1 MSSRDT
7 LRTIRLESIF
17 QTAVSDF
24 AVADSAVPAIAP
36 AATQSLSLPFAT
48 PGQSLPITTLSTESL
63 HSSPLNDSTLA
74 VSAVKSS
81 PPAMLRPYEPIASD
95 GVIAGWEAQ
104 KPVHLRGRA
113 EGEAGSTVTLTFND
127 QSWHSTVNKWGYWNA
142 SMPADALKGVAD
154 GNHTLTLTI
163 TDKAGQSTA
172 TTVDFGLYTDRTI
185 KPTLT
190 VDTVS
195 GDNAVSIAESIYGV
209 EISGSATHL
218 PVGSVLKLTLGTQTT
233 TASMGNDGKW
243 YGSFHESD
251 MQALKD
257 GVYSLK
263 VTATDP
269 NGKTATEYHD
279 LTLIT
284 HLSSLPKISFDK
296 VTADDVINLAESQ
309 QDLLLSGMLS
319 TVMPGHRLVITGA
332 NQKDYAATIGD
343 DGHWQV
349 VIPAADVHA
358 FINVGEIRAWSID
371 GAKNYIDVTHEL
383 NIHTGFIPIY
393 TEMDI
398 GGDMTLNYQEAQH
411 DLSFYVEG
419 ANTLEINGKTYQPDA
434 KGMVTLTSSELL
446 ALPDGPVA
454 ATFHRWDEYGNSDT
468 QTSDK
473 LFTVAVHQRPTLTL
487 DTAFGDNKIDAAD
500 VNSWH
505 LIQGSSSH
513 LQPGSLVELTLGDQ
527 HYSASVKAD
536 GGWALTILAGQ
547 LAPLDDGE
555 YQMTVSGKDSAGNL
569 ASASQTVQVASHTES
584 ANPLE
589 GQTVD
594 QLLETVSL
602 TQQAETAHVAQAS
615 SAAAAPQE
623 SQLFSDIP
631 YTLADHLLLHPA
643 AHPLV

>member
-1 MSSRDT
+1 MSTRDT
-7 LRTIRLESIF
+7 LRSVRFESIF

-24 AVADSAVPAIAP
+24 AVADSALPAIAP
-36 AATQSLSLPFAT
+36 VSTQSLTLPVT
-48 PGQSLPITTLSTESL
+48 PFSAASPD
-63 HSSPLNDSTLA
+63 SSPLNYSALA
-74 VSAVKSS
+74 VSAVES
-81 PPAMLRPYEPIASD
+81 PPPAALRPYESLAGD
-95 GVIAGWEAQ
+95 GVIAAWEAQ

-142 SMPADALKGVAD
+142 SMPAEALKGVPD

-163 TDKAGQSTA
+163 TDKAGHST
-172 TTVDFGLYTDRTI
+172 TTNVDFGLYVDRTI

-190 VDTVS
+190 VDTIS
-195 GDNAVSIAESIYGV
+195 GDNAVNIAESIYGV

-218 PVGSVLKLTLGTQTT
+218 PAGAVLKLSLGTQTT
-233 TASMGNDGKW
+233 TATMGSDGKW
-243 YGSFHESD
+243 YGTFQESD
-251 MQALKD
+251 MQALPD
-257 GVYSLK
+257 GVYSLN

-269 NGKTATEYHD
+269 NGKTVTDYHD

-284 HLSSLPKISFDK
+284 HLSSLPKITFDK
-296 VTADDVINLAESQ
+296 VTSDDVINLAETQ
-309 QDLLLSGMLS
+309 QDLLLSGTLS
-319 TVMPGHRLVITGA
+319 AVMPGHRLVITGA
-332 NQKDYAATIGD
+332 NQKDYAATLDEG
-343 DGHWQV
+343 GHWQV
-349 VIPAADVHA
+349 VIPAAEVNA

-371 GAKNYIDVTHEL
+371 GANNYTDATHEL
-383 NIHTGFIPIY
+383 NIHTGFIPVY
-393 TEMDI
+393 TEMDL
-398 GGDMTLNYQEAQH
+398 GDDMTLNYQEAQH

-419 ANTLEINGKTYQPDA
+419 CNSLEINGKTYQPDA
-434 KGMVTLTSSELL
+434 QGMVTLTSGELM

-454 ATFHRWDEYGNSDT
+454 ATFHRWDQYGNSDT
-468 QTSDK
+468 QNWDA

-487 DTAFGDNKIDAAD
+487 DTAFDDNKIDAAD

-569 ASASQTVQVASHTES
+569 ATASQTVQVASHTETAS
-584 ANPLE
+584 LMADK
-589 GQTVD
+589 TVD
-594 QLLETVSL
+594 NLLETVTL
-602 TQQAETAHVAQAS
+602 TQQAEAAHVAHAS
-615 SAAAAPQE
+615 TASAAPQE
-623 SQLFSDIP
+623 SHLFSDVP
-631 YTLADHLLLHPA
+631 YTLADHLLQHA
-643 AHPLV
+643 AAQPIV

>member
-24 AVADSAVPAIAP
+24 AVADSALPAIAP
-36 AATQSLSLPFAT
+36 LPLQSLSSPVATQSLNLPMSAF
-48 PGQSLPITTLSTESL
+48 STEPL
-63 HSSPLNDSTLA
+63 HSSPLNDNTLA
-74 VSAVKSS
+74 AVKSS
-81 PPAMLRPYEPIASD
+81 SPAVLRPYEAIAGD

-127 QSWHSTVNKWGYWNA
+127 HSWHSTVNKWGYWNA
-142 SMPADALKGVAD
+142 SMPAEALKGVPE
-154 GNHTLTLTI
+154 GNHSLGLTI
-163 TDKAGQSTA
+163 TNKAGHST
-172 TTVDFGLYTDRTI
+172 TTDVDFGLYADRTI

-190 VDTVS
+190 VDTIS

-233 TASMGNDGKW
+233 SAYMESDGKW
-243 YGSFHESD
+243 YGTFQESD
-251 MQALKD
+251 IKALQD

-269 NGKTATEYHD
+269 NGKTATEYHE

-284 HLSSLPKISFDK
+284 HLSSLPKITFDK
-296 VTADDVINLAESQ
+296 ITADDVINLAETQ
-309 QDLLLSGMLS
+309 EDLLISGTLS
-319 TVMPGHRLVITGA
+319 TVMPGHQLVITGA
-332 NQKDYAATIGD
+332 NSKDYTATLSE

-349 VIPAADVHA
+349 VIPAAEVNA

-371 GAKNYIDVTHEL
+371 GAKNYTELTHEL

-393 TEMDI
+393 TEIDI

-419 ANTLEINGKTYQPDA
+419 ANTVGINGKTYQPDA
-434 KGMVTLTSSELL
+434 QGMVTLTSSELL

-454 ATFHRWDEYGNSDT
+454 ATFHRQDQYGNSDT
-468 QTSDK
+468 QSWET

-487 DTAFGDNKIDAAD
+487 DTAFDDNKIDAAD

-569 ASASQTVQVASHTES
+569 ATASQTVQVASHTETAS
-584 ANPLE
+584 LME

-594 QLLETVSL
+594 QLLETVTL
-602 TQQAETAHVAQAS
+602 TQQAETGHVAQAS
-615 SAAAAPQE
+615 VAAAVPQE
-623 SQLFSDIP
+623 SHLFSDVP
-631 YTLADHLLLHPA
+631 YTLADHLLQHPA
-643 AHPLV
+643 AQPMV

>member
-7 LRTIRLESIF
+7 LRHIRLESIF

-24 AVADSAVPAIAP
+24 AVADSTLPAIAP
-36 AATQSLSLPFAT
+36 LPLQSLSLPVAT
-48 PGQSLPITTLSTESL
+48 QSLNLPISTFSAESL
-63 HSSPLNDSTLA
+63 HSSPVNYNTLA
-74 VSAVKSS
+74 TVKSS
-81 PPAMLRPYEPIASD
+81 SPAALRPYEPVASD

-142 SMPADALKGVAD
+142 SMPAEALKGVAD
-154 GNHTLTLTI
+154 GNHSLELTI
-163 TDKAGQSTA
+163 TNKGGHST
-172 TTVDFGLYTDRTI
+172 TTDVDFGLYVDRTI

-218 PVGSVLKLTLGTQTT
+218 PVGSVVKLTLGTQT
-233 TASMGNDGKW
+233 AIAHMESDGKW
-243 YGSFHESD
+243 YGSFNESD
-251 MQALKD
+251 MKALAD

-269 NGKTATEYHD
+269 NGKTATDYHD
-279 LTLIT
+279 VTLIT
-284 HLSSLPKISFDK
+284 HVSSLPFITFDNI
-296 VTADDVINLAESQ
+296 TADDVINEAESQ
-309 QDLLLSGMLS
+309 QDLLLSGTLS
-319 TVMPGHRLVITGA
+319 TVMPGHQLVISGA
-332 NQKDYAATIGD
+332 NGKDYNATLGQE
-343 DGHWQV
+343 GHWQV
-349 VIPAADVHA
+349 VIPAEDVNA
-358 FINVGEIRAWSID
+358 FISSGEIRAWSID
-371 GAKNYIDVTHEL
+371 GAKNYTNVTHEL
-383 NIHTGFIPIY
+383 NIHTDLQQIY

-398 GGDMTLNYQEAQH
+398 GGDMILNYQEAQH
-411 DLSFYVEG
+411 DLSFYIEG
-419 ANTLEINGKTYQPDA
+419 CRTLEINGITYQPDA
-434 KGMVTLTSSELL
+434 KGMVTLTSSELM

-454 ATFHRWDEYGNSDT
+454 ATFHRQDDYGNSDT
-468 QTSDK
+468 QSWDT

-505 LIQGSSSH
+505 LIQGSSSN
-513 LQPGSLVELTLGDQ
+513 LQPGSQVELTLGDQ

-555 YQMTVSGKDSAGNL
+555 YPMTVSAKDSAGNV
-569 ASASQTVQVASHTES
+569 ATASQTVQVASHTDTAS
-584 ANPLE
+584 LME

-602 TQQAETAHVAQAS
+602 TQQTETSHVAQAS
-615 SAAAAPQE
+615 AAAAVPQE
-623 SQLFSDIP
+623 SHLFSDVS
-631 YTLADHLLLHPA
+631 YTLANHLLLHPA
-643 AHPLV
+643 AQPIV

>member
-1 MSSRDT
+1 MSTRDT
-7 LRTIRLESIF
+7 LRSVRFESIF

-24 AVADSAVPAIAP
+24 AVTDSALPAITP
-36 AATQSLSLPFAT
+36 VATQSLNLPVT
-48 PGQSLPITTLSTESL
+48 PLSAESP
-63 HSSPLNDSTLA
+63 HSSPLNYSALA
-74 VSAVKSS
+74 VSTVESS
-81 PPAMLRPYEPIASD
+81 PPAALRPYEPIARD
-95 GVIAGWEAQ
+95 GVIAAWEAQ

-127 QSWHSTVNKWGYWNA
+127 QSWHSTVNKWDYWNA
-142 SMPADALKGVAD
+142 SMPADALKGVPD
-154 GNHTLTLTI
+154 GNHSLALTI
-163 TDKAGQSTA
+163 TDKAGHST
-172 TTVDFGLYTDRTI
+172 TTDVDFGLYVDRTI

-195 GDNAVSIAESIYGV
+195 GDNAVNIAESIYGV

-218 PVGSVLKLTLGTQTT
+218 PAGSLLKLTLGTQTT
-233 TASMGNDGKW
+233 TAHMESDGKW
-243 YGSFHESD
+243 YGTFQESD
-251 MQALKD
+251 MQALRD
-257 GVYSLK
+257 GVYSLT

-269 NGKTATEYHD
+269 NGKIATDYHD

-284 HLSSLPKISFDK
+284 HLSSLPKITFDK
-296 VTADDVINLAESQ
+296 VTSDDVINLAETQ
-309 QDLLLSGMLS
+309 QDLLLSGALS

-332 NQKDYAATIGD
+332 NQKDYAATIGE

-349 VIPAADVHA
+349 VIPAAEVNV
-358 FINVGEIRAWSID
+358 FINLGEIRAWSID
-371 GAKNYIDVTHEL
+371 GANNYTDATHEL

-393 TEMDI
+393 TEMDL
-398 GGDMTLNYQEAQH
+398 GDDMTLNYQEAQH

-419 ANTLEINGKTYQPDA
+419 CNTLEINGKTHQPDA
-434 KGMVTLTSSELL
+434 QGMVTLTSGELM

-454 ATFHRWDEYGNSDT
+454 ATFHRQDQYGNSDT
-468 QTSDK
+468 QNWNS

-487 DTAFGDNKIDAAD
+487 DTAFDDNKIDAAD

-569 ASASQTVQVASHTES
+569 ATASQTVQVVSHTETAS
-584 ANPLE
+584 LMAD
-589 GQTVD
+589 QTAD
-594 QLLETVSL
+594 NLLETVTL
-602 TQQAETAHVAQAS
+602 TRQGETAHVAPTSTAS
-615 SAAAAPQE
+615 AVPQE
-623 SQLFSDIP
+623 SHLFSDVS
-631 YTLADHLLLHPA
+631 YTLADHLLMHPA
-643 AHPLV
+643 AQPIV

>member
-1 MSSRDT
+1 MSTRDT
-7 LRTIRLESIF
+7 LRSVRFESIF

-24 AVADSAVPAIAP
+24 AVADSALPAIAP
-36 AATQSLSLPFAT
+36 VETQSLNLPVT
-48 PGQSLPITTLSTESL
+48 PFSAESP
-63 HSSPLNDSTLA
+63 HSSPLNYSALA
-74 VSAVKSS
+74 VSAVESTS
-81 PPAMLRPYEPIASD
+81 PAALRPYEPLAMD

-142 SMPADALKGVAD
+142 SMPADALKGVPD
-154 GNHTLTLTI
+154 GNHSLALTI
-163 TDKAGQSTA
+163 TDKAGHST
-172 TTVDFGLYTDRTI
+172 TTDVDFGLYVDRTI

-195 GDNAVSIAESIYGV
+195 GDNAVNIAESIYGV

-233 TASMGNDGKW
+233 TAAMGRDGKW

-251 MQALKD
+251 MKALAD

-284 HLSSLPKISFDK
+284 HLSSVPIITFDK
-296 VTADDVINLAESQ
+296 VTSDDVINLAETQ
-309 QDLLLSGMLS
+309 QDLLLSGTLS

-332 NQKDYAATIGD
+332 NQKDYAATIGEN
-343 DGHWQV
+343 GHWQV
-349 VIPAADVHA
+349 VIPAADVHD
-358 FINVGEIRAWSID
+358 FINIGEIRAWSID
-371 GAKNYIDVTHEL
+371 GANNYTDATHEL
-383 NIHTGFIPIY
+383 NIHTGFIPVY
-393 TEMDI
+393 TEMDL
-398 GGDMTLNYQEAQH
+398 GDDMTLNYQEAQH

-419 ANTLEINGKTYQPDA
+419 CNTLEINGKTYQPDA
-434 KGMVTLTSSELL
+434 QGMVTLTSGDLM

-454 ATFHRWDEYGNSDT
+454 ATFHRQDQYGNSDT
-468 QTSDK
+468 QNWDS

-487 DTAFGDNKIDAAD
+487 DTAFDDNKIDAAD

-536 GGWALTILAGQ
+536 GGWALTILAGE

-569 ASASQTVQVASHTES
+569 ATASQTVQVASHTETAS
-584 ANPLE
+584 LMAD
-589 GQTVD
+589 QTVD
-594 QLLETVSL
+594 HLLETVTL
-602 TQQAETAHVAQAS
+602 TQQAETAHVAHAS
-615 SAAAAPQE
+615 TASAVPQE
-623 SQLFSDIP
+623 SHLFSDVS
-631 YTLADHLLLHPA
+631 YTLADHLLQHPA
-643 AHPLV
+643 AQPIV

>member
-1 MSSRDT
+1 MSTRDT
-7 LRTIRLESIF
+7 LRNIRLESIF

-24 AVADSAVPAIAP
+24 AVADSALPAIAP
-36 AATQSLSLPFAT
+36 VATQSLTLPVTPFSAGSL
-48 PGQSLPITTLSTESL
+48 Q
-63 HSSPLNDSTLA
+63 SSPLDYSALA
-74 VSAVKSS
+74 VSAVESR
-81 PPAMLRPYEPIASD
+81 PPAALRPYEPIASD

-113 EGEAGSTVTLTFND
+113 EGEGGSLVTLTFND

-142 SMPADALKGVAD
+142 SMPADALKGVPD

-163 TDKAGQSTA
+163 TDKAGHSTA
-172 TTVDFGLYTDRTI
+172 TSVNFGLYVDRTI

-209 EISGSATHL
+209 EISGGATHL
-218 PVGSVLKLTLGTQTT
+218 PVGAVLKLTLGTQTT
-233 TASMGNDGKW
+233 TAHVESDGRW
-243 YGSFHESD
+243 YATFQESD
-251 MQALKD
+251 MQALQD

-269 NGKTATEYHD
+269 NGKTATDYHE

-284 HLSSLPKISFDK
+284 HQSSLPVISFDK
-296 VTADDVINLAESQ
+296 VTADDVINLAETR
-309 QDLLLSGMLS
+309 QDLLLSGTLS

-332 NQKDYAATIGD
+332 SQKDYAATISEE
-343 DGHWQV
+343 GHWQV

-358 FINVGEIRAWSID
+358 FISLGEIRAWSID
-371 GAKNYIDVTHEL
+371 GADNYTDATHEL

-419 ANTLEINGKTYQPDA
+419 CNTLEINGKTYQPDA
-434 KGMVTLTSSELL
+434 QGMVTLTSGELM
-446 ALPDGPVA
+446 ALQDGPVA
-454 ATFHRWDEYGNSDT
+454 ATFHRWDQYGNSDS
-468 QTSDK
+468 QTRDS

-487 DTAFGDNKIDAAD
+487 DTAFDDNKIDAAD

-547 LAPLDDGE
+547 LATLDEGE
-555 YQMTVSGKDSAGNL
+555 YLMTVSGKDSAGNL
-569 ASASQTVQVASHTES
+569 ATASQTVQVASHTENAS
-584 ANPLE
+584 RLE
-589 GQTVD
+589 DQTVD
-594 QLLETVSL
+594 QLLDTVSL
-602 TQQAETAHVAQAS
+602 TQQAETAHVAQAAT
-615 SAAAAPQE
+615 AAAVPQE
-623 SQLFSDIP
+623 SPLFSDVP

-643 AHPLV
+643 AQPLV

>member
-1 MSSRDT
+1 MSTRDT
-7 LRTIRLESIF
+7 LRSVRFESIF

-24 AVADSAVPAIAP
+24 AVADSVLPAIAP
-36 AATQSLSLPFAT
+36 AATQSLNLPV
-48 PGQSLPITTLSTESL
+48 TTFSAESPQ
-63 HSSPLNDSTLA
+63 SSPLNYSALA
-74 VSAVKSS
+74 VSAVEST
-81 PPAMLRPYEPIASD
+81 PPAALRPYEPIARD
-95 GVIAGWEAQ
+95 GVIAAWEAQ

-142 SMPADALKGVAD
+142 SMPADALKGVPD
-154 GNHTLTLTI
+154 GNHSLTLTI
-163 TDKAGQSTA
+163 TDKAGHST
-172 TTVDFGLYTDRTI
+172 TTDVDFGLYVDRTI

-195 GDNAVSIAESIYGV
+195 GDNAVNIAESIYGV

-233 TASMGNDGKW
+233 TAHMDSDGKW
-243 YGSFHESD
+243 YGTFQESD
-251 MQALKD
+251 MQALQD

-269 NGKTATEYHD
+269 NGKTATDYHD
-279 LTLIT
+279 VTLIT
-284 HLSSLPKISFDK
+284 HLSSLPKITFDK
-296 VTADDVINLAESQ
+296 ITSDDVINLAETQ
-309 QDLLLSGMLS
+309 QDLLLSGTLS

-332 NQKDYAATIGD
+332 NQKDYAATLD
-343 DGHWQV
+343 ESGHWQV
-349 VIPAADVHA
+349 VIPAAEVNA
-358 FINVGEIRAWSID
+358 FISVGEIRAWSID
-371 GAKNYIDVTHEL
+371 GANNYTDATHEL
-383 NIHTGFIPIY
+383 NIHTGFIPVY
-393 TEMDI
+393 TEMDL
-398 GGDMTLNYQEAQH
+398 GDDMTLNYEEAQH

-419 ANTLEINGKTYQPDA
+419 CNTLEINGKTYQPDA
-434 KGMVTLTSSELL
+434 QGMVTLTSGELM

-454 ATFHRWDEYGNSDT
+454 ATFHRQDQYGNSDT
-468 QTSDK
+468 QNQDA

-487 DTAFGDNKIDAAD
+487 DTAFDDNKIDAAD

-569 ASASQTVQVASHTES
+569 ATASQTVQVASHTETAS
-584 ANPLE
+584 LMAD
-589 GQTVD
+589 QTVD
-594 QLLETVSL
+594 QLLETVTL
-602 TQQAETAHVAQAS
+602 TQQAETAHVAQVS
-615 SAAAAPQE
+615 TPAAVPQE
-623 SQLFSDIP
+623 NHLFTDVS

-643 AHPLV
+643 AQPIV

>member
-1 MSSRDT
+1 MSTRDT
-7 LRTIRLESIF
+7 LRSVRFKSIF

-24 AVADSAVPAIAP
+24 AVTDSALPAITP
-36 AATQSLSLPFAT
+36 VATQSLNLPVT
-48 PGQSLPITTLSTESL
+48 PLSAESP
-63 HSSPLNDSTLA
+63 HSSPLNYSALA
-74 VSAVKSS
+74 VSAVESS
-81 PPAMLRPYEPIASD
+81 PPAALRPYEPLARD
-95 GVIAGWEAQ
+95 GVIAAWEEQ

-142 SMPADALKGVAD
+142 SMPADALKGVPD
-154 GNHTLTLTI
+154 GNHSLALTI
-163 TDKAGQSTA
+163 TDKAGHST
-172 TTVDFGLYTDRTI
+172 TTDVDFGLYVDRTI

-195 GDNAVSIAESIYGV
+195 GDNAVNIAESIYGV

-218 PVGSVLKLTLGTQTT
+218 PAGSLLKLTLGTQTT
-233 TASMGNDGKW
+233 TAHMESDGKW
-243 YGSFHESD
+243 YGTFQESD
-251 MQALKD
+251 MQALRD
-257 GVYSLK
+257 GVYSLT

-269 NGKTATEYHD
+269 NGKIATDYHD

-284 HLSSLPKISFDK
+284 HLSSLPKITFDK
-296 VTADDVINLAESQ
+296 VTSDDVINLAETQ
-309 QDLLLSGMLS
+309 QDLLLSGALS

-332 NQKDYAATIGD
+332 NQKDYAATID
-343 DGHWQV
+343 EDGHWQV
-349 VIPAADVHA
+349 VIPAAEVNA
-358 FINVGEIRAWSID
+358 FINLGEIRAWSID
-371 GAKNYIDVTHEL
+371 GANNYTDATHEL

-393 TEMDI
+393 TEMDL
-398 GGDMTLNYQEAQH
+398 GDDMTLNYQEAQH

-419 ANTLEINGKTYQPDA
+419 CNTLEINGKTHQPDA
-434 KGMVTLTSSELL
+434 QGMVTLTSGELM

-454 ATFHRWDEYGNSDT
+454 ATFHRQDQYGNSDT
-468 QTSDK
+468 QNWNS

-487 DTAFGDNKIDAAD
+487 DTAFDDNKIDAAD

-569 ASASQTVQVASHTES
+569 ATASQTVQVVSHTETAS
-584 ANPLE
+584 LMAD
-589 GQTVD
+589 QTVD
-594 QLLETVSL
+594 HLLETVTL
-602 TQQAETAHVAQAS
+602 TRQGETAHVAHTSTAS
-615 SAAAAPQE
+615 AVPHE
-623 SQLFSDIP
+623 SHLFSDVS

-643 AHPLV
+643 AQPIV

>member
-24 AVADSAVPAIAP
+24 AVADSAVPATAP

-48 PGQSLPITTLSTESL
+48 PGQSLPVTLLSTESL
-63 HSSPLNDSTLA
+63 HSSPLNDNTLA
-74 VSAVKSS
+74 TVKSS
-81 PPAMLRPYEPIASD
+81 PPAGLQPYEAIASD
-95 GVIAGWEAQ
+95 GVIAGWEAE

-127 QSWHSTVNKWGYWNA
+127 QSWHSTVNQWGYWNA
-142 SMPADALKGVAD
+142 SMPADALKGVPD

-172 TTVDFGLYTDRTI
+172 TTVDFGLYVDRTI
-185 KPTLT
+185 KPTLS

-218 PVGSVLKLTLGTQTT
+218 PVGSKLTLTLGTQTT

-243 YGSFHESD
+243 YGTFHESD

-269 NGKTATEYHD
+269 NGNSATEYHD

-284 HLSSLPKISFDK
+284 HLSSLPKITFDK

-309 QDLLLSGMLS
+309 QDLLISGTLS
-319 TVMPGHRLVITGA
+319 TVMPGHRLVINGA
-332 NQKDYAATIGD
+332 NQKDYATTIAE

-371 GAKNYIDVTHEL
+371 GANNYTNVTHEL

-411 DLSFYVEG
+411 DLSFYV
-419 ANTLEINGKTYQPDA
+419 
-434 KGMVTLTSSELL
+434 
-446 ALPDGPVA
+446 
-454 ATFHRWDEYGNSDT
+454 
-468 QTSDK
+468 
-473 LFTVAVHQRPTLTL
+473 
-487 DTAFGDNKIDAAD
+487 
-500 VNSWH
+500 
-505 LIQGSSSH
+505 
-513 LQPGSLVELTLGDQ
+513 
-527 HYSASVKAD
+527 
-536 GGWALTILAGQ
+536 
-547 LAPLDDGE
+547 
-555 YQMTVSGKDSAGNL
+555 
-569 ASASQTVQVASHTES
+569 
-584 ANPLE
+584 
-589 GQTVD
+589 
-594 QLLETVSL
+594 
-602 TQQAETAHVAQAS
+602 
-615 SAAAAPQE
+615 
-623 SQLFSDIP
+623 
-631 YTLADHLLLHPA
+631 
-643 AHPLV
+643 

>member
-1 MSSRDT
+1 MSTRDT
-7 LRTIRLESIF
+7 LRSVRFESIF

-24 AVADSAVPAIAP
+24 AVADSALPAIAP
-36 AATQSLSLPFAT
+36 VATQSLNLPVT
-48 PGQSLPITTLSTESL
+48 PLSAESP
-63 HSSPLNDSTLA
+63 HSSPLNYSALV
-74 VSAVKSS
+74 VSAVEST
-81 PPAMLRPYEPIASD
+81 PPAALRPYEPIARD
-95 GVIAGWEAQ
+95 GVIAAWEAQ

-142 SMPADALKGVAD
+142 SMPADALKGVPD
-154 GNHTLTLTI
+154 GNHSLALTI
-163 TDKAGQSTA
+163 TDKAGHST
-172 TTVDFGLYTDRTI
+172 TTDVDFGLYVDRTI

-195 GDNAVSIAESIYGV
+195 GDNAVNIAESIYGV

-218 PVGSVLKLTLGTQTT
+218 PAGSLLKLTLGTQTT
-233 TASMGNDGKW
+233 TAHMESDGKW
-243 YGSFHESD
+243 YGTFQESD
-251 MQALKD
+251 MQALQD

-269 NGKTATEYHD
+269 NGKTVTDYHD

-284 HLSSLPKISFDK
+284 HLSSLPKITFDK
-296 VTADDVINLAESQ
+296 ITSDDVINLAETQ
-309 QDLLLSGMLS
+309 QDLLLSGTLS

-332 NQKDYAATIGD
+332 NQKDYAATIGE

-349 VIPAADVHA
+349 VIPAADVHD
-358 FINVGEIRAWSID
+358 FINIGEIRAWSID
-371 GAKNYIDVTHEL
+371 GANNYTDATHEL

-393 TEMDI
+393 TEMDL
-398 GGDMTLNYQEAQH
+398 GDDMTLNYQEAQH

-419 ANTLEINGKTYQPDA
+419 CNTLEINGKTYQPDA
-434 KGMVTLTSSELL
+434 QGMVTLTSGELM

-454 ATFHRWDEYGNSDT
+454 ATFHRQDQYGNSDT
-468 QTSDK
+468 QNWDS

-487 DTAFGDNKIDAAD
+487 DTAFDDNKIDAAD

-536 GGWALTILAGQ
+536 GGWALTILAGE

-569 ASASQTVQVASHTES
+569 ATASQTVQVVSHTETAS
-584 ANPLE
+584 LMAD
-589 GQTVD
+589 QTVD
-594 QLLETVSL
+594 NLLETVTL
-602 TQQAETAHVAQAS
+602 TQQAETVHVAHAS
-615 SAAAAPQE
+615 TASAVPQE
-623 SQLFSDIP
+623 SHLFSDVS
-631 YTLADHLLLHPA
+631 YTLADHLLQHPA
-643 AHPLV
+643 AQPIV

>member
-1 MSSRDT
+1 MSTRDT
-7 LRTIRLESIF
+7 LRPIRLESIF

-24 AVADSAVPAIAP
+24 AVTDSALPAIAP
-36 AATQSLSLPFAT
+36 VATESL
-48 PGQSLPITTLSTESL
+48 SLPITTFSTETV
-63 HSSPLNDSTLA
+63 HSSPLNYSALA
-74 VSAVKSS
+74 VSAAAST
-81 PPAMLRPYEPIASD
+81 PPAALQPYEPLAMD
-95 GVIAGWEAQ
+95 GIIAGWEAQ
-104 KPVHLRGRA
+104 QPIHLRGHA
-113 EGEAGSTVTLTFND
+113 EGEAGSTVTLAFND
-127 QSWHSTVNKWGYWNA
+127 QSWQSTVNQWGYWNA
-142 SMPADALKGVAD
+142 SMPADALKGVPD
-154 GNHTLTLTI
+154 GNHSLVLTI
-163 TDKAGQSTA
+163 TDQAGQSTA
-172 TTVDFGLYTDRTI
+172 TTVDFGLYVDRTI

-195 GDNAVSIAESIYGV
+195 GDNAVNIAESIYGV

-218 PVGSVLKLTLGTQTT
+218 PVGTELQLTLGDRTT
-233 TASMGNDGKW
+233 TASMGSDGKW
-243 YGSFHESD
+243 YGTFHEID

-269 NGKTATEYHD
+269 NGNTATEYHD

-284 HLSSLPKISFDK
+284 HLSSLPIITFDK

-309 QDLLLSGMLS
+309 QDLLLSGTLS
-319 TVMPGHRLVITGA
+319 TIMPGHQLVLSGA
-332 NQKDYAATIGD
+332 NGKDYNATIGQ
-343 DGHWQV
+343 DGHWNV
-349 VIPAADVHA
+349 VIPAADVNA
-358 FINVGEIRAWSID
+358 FISVGEVRAWSID
-371 GAKNYIDVTHEL
+371 GAKNYTNVTHEL
-383 NIHTGFIPIY
+383 NIHTDLQQVY
-393 TEMDI
+393 TEMDL
-398 GGDMTLNYQEAQH
+398 GDDMILNYQEAQH

-419 ANTLEINGKTYQPDA
+419 CRTLEINGITYQPDA
-434 KGMVTLTSSELL
+434 KGMVTLTSSELM

-454 ATFHRWDEYGNSDT
+454 ATFHRQDDYGNSDT
-468 QTSDK
+468 QSWDT

-513 LQPGSLVELTLGDQ
+513 LQPGSQVELTLGDQ

-555 YQMTVSGKDSAGNL
+555 YPMTVSAKDSAGNV
-569 ASASQTVQVASHTES
+569 ATASQTVLVASHTETAS
-584 ANPLE
+584 LME

-602 TQQAETAHVAQAS
+602 TQQAETAHVTQS
-615 SAAAAPQE
+615 STAAAVPQE
-623 SQLFSDIP
+623 SHLFSDVS

-643 AHPLV
+643 AQPIV

>member
-7 LRTIRLESIF
+7 LRHIRLESIF

-24 AVADSAVPAIAP
+24 AVADSTLPAIAP
-36 AATQSLSLPFAT
+36 LPLQSLSLPVAT
-48 PGQSLPITTLSTESL
+48 QSLNLPISTFSAESL
-63 HSSPLNDSTLA
+63 HSSPVNYNTLA
-74 VSAVKSS
+74 TVKSS
-81 PPAMLRPYEPIASD
+81 SPAALRPYEPVASD

-142 SMPADALKGVAD
+142 SMPAEALKGVPD
-154 GNHTLTLTI
+154 GNHSLELTI
-163 TDKAGQSTA
+163 TNKAGHST
-172 TTVDFGLYTDRTI
+172 TTDVDFGLYVDRTI
-185 KPTLT
+185 KPILT

-218 PVGSVLKLTLGTQTT
+218 PVGSVVKLTLGTQT
-233 TASMGNDGKW
+233 AIAHMESDGKW
-243 YGSFHESD
+243 YGSFNESD
-251 MQALKD
+251 MKALAD

-269 NGKTATEYHD
+269 NGKTATDYHD
-279 LTLIT
+279 VTLIT
-284 HLSSLPKISFDK
+284 HVSSLPFITFDNI
-296 VTADDVINLAESQ
+296 TADDVINEAESQ
-309 QDLLLSGMLS
+309 QDLLLSGTLS
-319 TVMPGHRLVITGA
+319 TVMPGHQLVISGA
-332 NQKDYAATIGD
+332 NGKDYNATLGQE
-343 DGHWQV
+343 GHWQV
-349 VIPAADVHA
+349 VIPAEDVNA
-358 FINVGEIRAWSID
+358 FISSGEIRAWSID
-371 GAKNYIDVTHEL
+371 GAKNYTNVTHEL
-383 NIHTGFIPIY
+383 NIHTDLQQVY

-398 GGDMTLNYQEAQH
+398 GGDMILNYQEAQH
-411 DLSFYVEG
+411 DLSFYIEG
-419 ANTLEINGKTYQPDA
+419 CRTLEINGITYQPDA
-434 KGMVTLTSSELL
+434 KGMVTLTSSELM

-454 ATFHRWDEYGNSDT
+454 ATFHRQDDYGNSDT
-468 QTSDK
+468 QSWDT

-513 LQPGSLVELTLGDQ
+513 LQPGSLVQLTLGDQ

-547 LAPLDDGE
+547 LAPLEEGD
-555 YQMTVSGKDSAGNL
+555 YTMTVSGQDSAGNL
-569 ASASQTVQVASHTES
+569 ATASQSVRVASHTES
-584 ANPLE
+584 AGTLPA
-589 GQTVD
+589 QTMD
-594 QLLETVSL
+594 RLLDSFSVT
-602 TQQAETAHVAQAS
+602 AEHAPHAQAS
-615 SAAAAPQE
+615 SASE
-623 SQLFSDIP
+623 GVLVSDMP
-631 YTLADHLLLHPA
+631 YTLADHLLQHPA